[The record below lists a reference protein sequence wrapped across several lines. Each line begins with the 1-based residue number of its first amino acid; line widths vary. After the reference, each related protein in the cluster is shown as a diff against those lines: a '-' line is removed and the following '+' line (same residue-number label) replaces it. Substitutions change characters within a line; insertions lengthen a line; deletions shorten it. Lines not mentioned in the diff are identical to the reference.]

1 MRNILVTGATGTQ
14 GGAVVDHLLADSE
27 QWEIYGLTRDATSDG
42 AEALE
47 ARGVTVVEGD
57 LTDADRMAE
66 LVDGMDAVYGVTM
79 FMEQGTDVE
88 VEQGVTLA
96 EAAADA
102 GVDHFVYSSVGSAD
116 ADTGLPHFES
126 KWAVEQRIAELGLP
140 ATVIRPVFFMQNFAY
155 MMRDDIMDGQLTM
168 PLREG
173 VSLAIVDAT
182 DIGQAV
188 VAALSDPDAFLG
200 EVITLAGDDLT
211 LEEIDQKTS
220 VFVMEFDSFSDP
232 FERLCRLVNHREPLC
247 LKRLVDVLELGNNTQ
262 RKVDVLGL
270 IFQPAN
276 RHRRAAEEIHVYGFR
291 EPVVE
296 LFEECSDRISTF
308 EHSHET
314 PYCSLRAINS
324 DSLGRKTGRSSDISN
339 SP

>member
-126 KWAVEQRIAELGLP
+126 KWAVEQRIEELGLP
-140 ATVIRPVFFMQNFAY
+140 TTVIRPVFFMQNFAY

-211 LEEIDQKTS
+211 LEE
-220 VFVMEFDSFSDP
+220 FAAAFSDHLGHEVEP
-232 FERLCRLVNHREPLC
+232 IHAGVEDYREMAGDELADMFQWFNDVGYDIDIPTLAEWGIETTSFEAYLDDSEAW
-247 LKRLVDVLELGNNTQ
+247 
-262 RKVDVLGL
+262 
-270 IFQPAN
+270 QPAAP
-276 RHRRAAEEIHVYGFR
+276 AA
-291 EPVVE
+291 
-296 LFEECSDRISTF
+296 
-308 EHSHET
+308 
-314 PYCSLRAINS
+314 
-324 DSLGRKTGRSSDISN
+324 SN
-339 SP
+339 

>member
-126 KWAVEQRIAELGLP
+126 KWAVEQRIEELGLP

-173 VSLAIVDAT
+173 VSLAVVDAT

-211 LEEIDQKTS
+211 LEE
-220 VFVMEFDSFSDP
+220 FAAAFSDQ
-232 FERLCRLVNHREPLC
+232 
-247 LKRLVDVLELGNNTQ
+247 LGHE
-262 RKVDVLGL
+262 V
-270 IFQPAN
+270 
-276 RHRRAAEEIHVYGFR
+276 
-291 EPVVE
+291 EPVHADVE
-296 LFEECSDRISTF
+296 DYREMAGDEMADMFRWFNDVGYDIDITALAEWGIEATSFGAYLADSDVWQPTA
-308 EHSHET
+308 
-314 PYCSLRAINS
+314 PAA
-324 DSLGRKTGRSSDISN
+324 SN
-339 SP
+339 

>member
-66 LVDGMDAVYGVTM
+66 LVDGMDAVYGVTT
-79 FMEQGTDVE
+79 FMEQGTDME
-88 VEQGVTLA
+88 VTQGVTLA

-102 GVDHFVYSSVGSAD
+102 EVDHFVYSSVGSAD
-116 ADTGLPHFES
+116 ADTGLAHFES
-126 KWAVEQRIAELGLP
+126 KWAVEQRIEELGLP

-155 MMRDDIMDGQLTM
+155 MMRDDIMDGQLVM
-168 PLREG
+168 PLEAG
-173 VSLAIVDAT
+173 VSLAVVDAT

-188 VAALSDPDAFLG
+188 VAALNDPDTFLG

-211 LEEIDQKTS
+211 LEEFAAAFSEQLGHEVDPVHAAVEDYREMAGDELADMFQWFNDVGYDIDIPALAEWGIETTS
-220 VFVMEFDSFSDP
+220 
-232 FERLCRLVNHREPLC
+232 FEAYLAENETWR
-247 LKRLVDVLELGNNTQ
+247 
-262 RKVDVLGL
+262 
-270 IFQPAN
+270 PAPATAN
-276 RHRRAAEEIHVYGFR
+276 
-291 EPVVE
+291 
-296 LFEECSDRISTF
+296 
-308 EHSHET
+308 
-314 PYCSLRAINS
+314 
-324 DSLGRKTGRSSDISN
+324 
-339 SP
+339 

>member
-1 MRNILVTGATGTQ
+1 MRTILVTGATGTQ

-126 KWAVEQRIAELGLP
+126 KWAVEQRIEELGLP
-140 ATVIRPVFFMQNFAY
+140 TTVIRPVFFMQNFAY

-211 LEEIDQKTS
+211 LEE
-220 VFVMEFDSFSDP
+220 FAAAFSDHLGHEVEP
-232 FERLCRLVNHREPLC
+232 IHAGVEDYREMAGDELADMFQWFNDVGYDIDIPTLAEWGIETTSFEAYLDDSEAW
-247 LKRLVDVLELGNNTQ
+247 
-262 RKVDVLGL
+262 
-270 IFQPAN
+270 QPAAP
-276 RHRRAAEEIHVYGFR
+276 AA
-291 EPVVE
+291 
-296 LFEECSDRISTF
+296 
-308 EHSHET
+308 
-314 PYCSLRAINS
+314 
-324 DSLGRKTGRSSDISN
+324 SN
-339 SP
+339 

>member
-27 QWEIYGLTRDATSDG
+27 LWEIYGLTRDATSDG

-126 KWAVEQRIAELGLP
+126 KWAVEQRIEELGLP

-173 VSLAIVDAT
+173 VSLAVVDAT

-211 LEEIDQKTS
+211 LEE
-220 VFVMEFDSFSDP
+220 FAAAFSDHLGHEVEP
-232 FERLCRLVNHREPLC
+232 IHAGVEEYRGMAGDELADMFQWFNDVGYDIDIHALAEWGIETTSFEAYLDDSEAW
-247 LKRLVDVLELGNNTQ
+247 
-262 RKVDVLGL
+262 
-270 IFQPAN
+270 QPAAP
-276 RHRRAAEEIHVYGFR
+276 AA
-291 EPVVE
+291 
-296 LFEECSDRISTF
+296 
-308 EHSHET
+308 
-314 PYCSLRAINS
+314 
-324 DSLGRKTGRSSDISN
+324 SN
-339 SP
+339 

>member
-211 LEEIDQKTS
+211 LEE
-220 VFVMEFDSFSDP
+220 FAAAFSDHLGHEVEP
-232 FERLCRLVNHREPLC
+232 IHAGVEDYREMAGDELADMFQWFNDVGYDIDIPTLAEWGIETTSFEAYLDDSEAW
-247 LKRLVDVLELGNNTQ
+247 
-262 RKVDVLGL
+262 
-270 IFQPAN
+270 QPAAP
-276 RHRRAAEEIHVYGFR
+276 AA
-291 EPVVE
+291 
-296 LFEECSDRISTF
+296 
-308 EHSHET
+308 
-314 PYCSLRAINS
+314 
-324 DSLGRKTGRSSDISN
+324 SN
-339 SP
+339 

>member
-57 LTDADRMAE
+57 LTDADRMSE

-126 KWAVEQRIAELGLP
+126 KWAVEQRIEELGLP
-140 ATVIRPVFFMQNFAY
+140 TTVIRPVFFMQNFAY

-182 DIGQAV
+182 DIGRAV
-188 VAALSDPDAFLG
+188 VAALSDPDTFLG

-211 LEEIDQKTS
+211 LEG
-220 VFVMEFDSFSDP
+220 FAAAFSDQLGHEVQP
-232 FERLCRLVNHREPLC
+232 VHADVEDYREMAGDEMADMFRWFNDVGYDIDITDLAEYGIETTSFEAYLAES
-247 LKRLVDVLELGNNTQ
+247 DVW
-262 RKVDVLGL
+262 
-270 IFQPAN
+270 QPTAP
-276 RHRRAAEEIHVYGFR
+276 AA
-291 EPVVE
+291 
-296 LFEECSDRISTF
+296 
-308 EHSHET
+308 
-314 PYCSLRAINS
+314 
-324 DSLGRKTGRSSDISN
+324 SN
-339 SP
+339 

>member
-47 ARGVTVVEGD
+47 SRGVTVVEGD

-126 KWAVEQRIAELGLP
+126 KWAVEQRIEELGLP
-140 ATVIRPVFFMQNFAY
+140 TTVIRPVFFMQNFAY

-211 LEEIDQKTS
+211 LEE
-220 VFVMEFDSFSDP
+220 FAAAFSDHLGHEVEP
-232 FERLCRLVNHREPLC
+232 IHAGVKDYREMAGDELADMFQWFNDVGYDIDIPTLAEWGIETTSFEAYLDDSEAW
-247 LKRLVDVLELGNNTQ
+247 
-262 RKVDVLGL
+262 
-270 IFQPAN
+270 QPAAP
-276 RHRRAAEEIHVYGFR
+276 AA
-291 EPVVE
+291 
-296 LFEECSDRISTF
+296 
-308 EHSHET
+308 
-314 PYCSLRAINS
+314 
-324 DSLGRKTGRSSDISN
+324 SN
-339 SP
+339 

>member
-47 ARGVTVVEGD
+47 SRGVTVVEGD

-66 LVDGMDAVYGVTM
+66 LVGGMDAVYGVTM

-126 KWAVEQRIAELGLP
+126 KWAVEQRIEELGLS

-173 VSLAIVDAT
+173 VSLAVVDAT

-211 LEEIDQKTS
+211 LEE
-220 VFVMEFDSFSDP
+220 FAAAFSDHLGHEVEP
-232 FERLCRLVNHREPLC
+232 IHAGVEDYREMAGDELADMFQWFNDVGYDIDIPTLAEWGIETTSFEAYLDDSEAW
-247 LKRLVDVLELGNNTQ
+247 
-262 RKVDVLGL
+262 
-270 IFQPAN
+270 QPAAP
-276 RHRRAAEEIHVYGFR
+276 AA
-291 EPVVE
+291 
-296 LFEECSDRISTF
+296 
-308 EHSHET
+308 
-314 PYCSLRAINS
+314 
-324 DSLGRKTGRSSDISN
+324 SN
-339 SP
+339 

>member
-47 ARGVTVVEGD
+47 SRGVTVVEGD
-57 LTDADRMAE
+57 LIDADRMAE

-126 KWAVEQRIAELGLP
+126 KWAVEQRIEELGLP
-140 ATVIRPVFFMQNFAY
+140 ATVVRPVFFMQNFAS
-155 MMRDDIMDGQLTM
+155 MMRDDIMDGQLVM
-168 PLREG
+168 PLAEG
-173 VSLAIVDAT
+173 VSLAVVDAT
-182 DIGQAV
+182 DIGRAV
-188 VAALSDPDAFLG
+188 VAALSDPDTFLG

-211 LEEIDQKTS
+211 LEG
-220 VFVMEFDSFSDP
+220 FAAAFSDQLGHEVQP
-232 FERLCRLVNHREPLC
+232 VHADVEDYREMAGDEMADMFRWFNDVGYDIDITDLAEYGIETTSFEAYLAES
-247 LKRLVDVLELGNNTQ
+247 DVW
-262 RKVDVLGL
+262 
-270 IFQPAN
+270 QPTAP
-276 RHRRAAEEIHVYGFR
+276 AA
-291 EPVVE
+291 
-296 LFEECSDRISTF
+296 
-308 EHSHET
+308 
-314 PYCSLRAINS
+314 
-324 DSLGRKTGRSSDISN
+324 SN
-339 SP
+339 

>member
-1 MRNILVTGATGTQ
+1 MRTILVTGATGTQ

-140 ATVIRPVFFMQNFAY
+140 ATVVRPVFFMQNFAY

-173 VSLAIVDAT
+173 VSLAVVDAT

-211 LEEIDQKTS
+211 LEE
-220 VFVMEFDSFSDP
+220 FAAAFSDHLGHEVEP
-232 FERLCRLVNHREPLC
+232 IHAGVEDYREMAGDELADMFQWFNDVGYDIDIHALAEWGIETTSFEAYLDDSEAW
-247 LKRLVDVLELGNNTQ
+247 
-262 RKVDVLGL
+262 
-270 IFQPAN
+270 QPAAP
-276 RHRRAAEEIHVYGFR
+276 AA
-291 EPVVE
+291 
-296 LFEECSDRISTF
+296 
-308 EHSHET
+308 
-314 PYCSLRAINS
+314 
-324 DSLGRKTGRSSDISN
+324 SN
-339 SP
+339 

>member
-173 VSLAIVDAT
+173 VSLAVVDAT

-211 LEEIDQKTS
+211 LEE
-220 VFVMEFDSFSDP
+220 FAAAFSDHLGHEVEP
-232 FERLCRLVNHREPLC
+232 IHAGVEDYREMAGDELADMFQWFNDVGYDIDIPTLAEWGIETTSFEAYLDDSEAW
-247 LKRLVDVLELGNNTQ
+247 
-262 RKVDVLGL
+262 
-270 IFQPAN
+270 QPAAP
-276 RHRRAAEEIHVYGFR
+276 AA
-291 EPVVE
+291 
-296 LFEECSDRISTF
+296 
-308 EHSHET
+308 
-314 PYCSLRAINS
+314 
-324 DSLGRKTGRSSDISN
+324 SN
-339 SP
+339 

>member
-126 KWAVEQRIAELGLP
+126 KWAVEQRIEELGLP

-173 VSLAIVDAT
+173 VSLAVVDAT

-211 LEEIDQKTS
+211 LEE
-220 VFVMEFDSFSDP
+220 FAAAFSDHLGHEVEP
-232 FERLCRLVNHREPLC
+232 IHAGVEEYRGMAGDELADMFQWFNDVGYDIDIHALAEWGIETTSFEAYLDDSEAW
-247 LKRLVDVLELGNNTQ
+247 
-262 RKVDVLGL
+262 
-270 IFQPAN
+270 QPAAP
-276 RHRRAAEEIHVYGFR
+276 AA
-291 EPVVE
+291 
-296 LFEECSDRISTF
+296 
-308 EHSHET
+308 
-314 PYCSLRAINS
+314 
-324 DSLGRKTGRSSDISN
+324 SN
-339 SP
+339 

>member
-126 KWAVEQRIAELGLP
+126 KWAVEQQIAELGLS

-155 MMRDDIMDGQLTM
+155 MMREDIMDGQLTM

-173 VSLAIVDAT
+173 VSLAVVDAT

-211 LEEIDQKTS
+211 LEE
-220 VFVMEFDSFSDP
+220 FAAAFSDHLGHEVEP
-232 FERLCRLVNHREPLC
+232 IHAGVEDYREMAGDELADMFQWFNDVGYDIDIPTLAEWGIETTSFEAYLDDSEAW
-247 LKRLVDVLELGNNTQ
+247 
-262 RKVDVLGL
+262 
-270 IFQPAN
+270 QPAAP
-276 RHRRAAEEIHVYGFR
+276 AA
-291 EPVVE
+291 
-296 LFEECSDRISTF
+296 T
-308 EHSHET
+308 
-314 PYCSLRAINS
+314 N
-324 DSLGRKTGRSSDISN
+324 
-339 SP
+339 

>member
-126 KWAVEQRIAELGLP
+126 KWAVEQRIEELGLP
-140 ATVIRPVFFMQNFAY
+140 TTVIRPVFFMQNFAY

-173 VSLAIVDAT
+173 VSLAVVDAT

-211 LEEIDQKTS
+211 LEE
-220 VFVMEFDSFSDP
+220 FAAAFSDHLGHEVEP
-232 FERLCRLVNHREPLC
+232 IHAGVEDYREMAGDELADMFQWFNDVGYDIDIPTLAEWGIETTSFEAYLDDSEAW
-247 LKRLVDVLELGNNTQ
+247 
-262 RKVDVLGL
+262 
-270 IFQPAN
+270 QPAAP
-276 RHRRAAEEIHVYGFR
+276 AA
-291 EPVVE
+291 
-296 LFEECSDRISTF
+296 
-308 EHSHET
+308 
-314 PYCSLRAINS
+314 
-324 DSLGRKTGRSSDISN
+324 SN
-339 SP
+339 